1 MRGLGTRIAAFVKWV
16 FTVLFITVVVRLE
29 EEDVMTESDGG
40 AVVEGVAVGGKG
52 LNAEKC
58 CWEEALSYFLLV
70 DNKANEE
77 AISAGMK
84 KFAIQRAKLHGWPNT
99 YVLTKA
105 MGEMLTKVQPNFF

>member
-29 EEDVMTESDGG
+29 EEDVMTGSDGG
-40 AVVEGVAVGGKG
+40 AVVEGVAVDGKG
-52 LNAEKC
+52 LNAEK
-58 CWEEALSYFLLV
+58 
-70 DNKANEE
+70 
-77 AISAGMK
+77 
-84 KFAIQRAKLHGWPNT
+84 AKLHGWPNT